1 MEAAAW
7 SHDEVFRRLE
17 AEGKAV
23 MARHTRGVCDAIDS
37 ARRARPYRALYTNAF
52 TATAGRLVPIA
63 TQEGR
68 HRLREVY
75 SSHDVPLKSSL
86 VHSDGSPGAFHLWV
100 PILFAVRQWP
110 LVLAN
115 VSASA
120 AKESFAPDDAR
131 ALPPSSYVF
140 AHGMEPGQYIV
151 LDSGEALHTGA
162 RIEGVATD
170 VPRAAVVFDYE
181 CRRHDG
187 AVV

>member
-1 MEAAAW
+1 MFNAPGRWSVYLCYAQPEAQHEAAA
-7 SHDEVFRRLE
+7 L
-17 AEGKAV
+17 
-23 MARHTRGVCDAIDS
+23 
-37 ARRARPYRALYTNAF
+37 
-52 TATAGRLVPIA
+52 ATALGQSRVWL
-63 TQEGR
+63 
-68 HRLREVY
+68 
-75 SSHDVPLKSSL
+75 DV
-86 VHSDGSPGAFHLWV
+86 
-100 PILFAVRQWP
+100 FAVRQWP